1 MAKSRDIADS
11 ADVINILDSGGNLNT
26 FATTFTLPSVDGT
39 ANQVLATDGGGSL
52 SFQTLNT
59 FAPTFTLPSVDGT
72 AGQVLATDGGGSLS
86 FVSSGGGGGVS
97 TGKAIAMAM
106 IFGG

>member
-39 ANQVLATDGGGSL
+39 A
-52 SFQTLNT
+52 
-59 FAPTFTLPSVDGT
+59 
-72 AGQVLATDGGGSLS
+72 GQVLATDGGGSLS
-86 FVSSGGGGGVS
+86 FVSSSGGGGVS

>member
-26 FATTFTLPSVDGT
+26 FAT
-39 ANQVLATDGGGSL
+39 
-52 SFQTLNT
+52 
-59 FAPTFTLPSVDGT
+59 TFTLPSVDGT

>member
-26 FATTFTLPSVDGT
+26 FVT
-39 ANQVLATDGGGSL
+39 
-52 SFQTLNT
+52 
-59 FAPTFTLPSVDGT
+59 TFTLPSVDGT

-86 FVSSGGGGGVS
+86 FVSSSSGGGGVS